1 MSYERKVEILSAFAN
16 RTRLRILEILLNA
29 QKPIHIEG
37 IARVLNMDYA
47 SVYRHVDRLKKAGI
61 VGVYEVGRSR
71 VPYIVKRKEV
81 KNFLEA
87 LDTLL

>member
-1 MSYERKVEILSAFAN
+1 MSYDKKVEVLSALAN
-16 RTRLRILEILLNA
+16 RTRLRILEILLDT

-37 IARVLNMDYA
+37 IARMLKMDYA

-61 VGVYEVGRSR
+61 VGVHEVGRSR
-71 VPYIVKRKEV
+71 VPYILRRDEV
-81 KNFLEA
+81 RNFLEL